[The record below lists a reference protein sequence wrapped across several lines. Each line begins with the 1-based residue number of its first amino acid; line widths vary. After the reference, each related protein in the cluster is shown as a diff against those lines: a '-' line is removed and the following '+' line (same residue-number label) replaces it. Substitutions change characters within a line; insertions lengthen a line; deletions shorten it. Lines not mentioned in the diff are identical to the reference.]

1 MSFADLPEDNQRQIL
16 SSIPCPVDRGR
27 MSLVCRSW
35 RRVIRRHRGQLE
47 GRLLQPPPP
56 LPWLLLRAPSP
67 LGLGLGSDRAACVL
81 SGGRVH
87 HFLDVAPHHAR
98 FFGSHDG
105 AWLLLD
111 AGFPRDAAPR
121 AINVRTGVVE
131 RLPEGLLGRGG
142 APLDDMVVHAA
153 ALSSTPDNAACIA
166 AAIVT
171 RVDEEE
177 WHQRRCIALWRK
189 GWELAHEHVPPP
201 AYDVINLRSW
211 ICDIV
216 YHEGAFHMLAQGNH
230 IRVCEPEVKQE
241 YDDDLFVNWE
251 MRRFQPVGACY
262 DRKLFVHDRYLVVSR
277 GELLLVLRFAPGP
290 NQPTSNFKLY
300 QATAADATNAYFPAA
315 QYPWAWS
322 ELDTLGGRMLFI
334 GKGCSRS
341 YDSDL
346 YPGFEAGIYLL
357 DDGMFYDDAVIFG
370 NGDATRYPC
379 CDNGNW
385 TEDGRVQ
392 RCFPRSDL
400 SDHSAPVWLLP

>member
-1 MSFADLPEDNQRQIL
+1 MAAPPPNSFVGLPDDIHRKIL
-16 SSIPCPVDRGR
+16 GSIPCRADRGR
-27 MSLVCRSW
+27 MARVCHAW
-35 RRVIRRHRGQLE
+35 RDVVRRHQK
-47 GRLLQPPPP
+47 LQPPPP
-56 LPWLLLRAPSP
+56 LPWLLLPTAPASD
-67 LGLGLGSDRAACVL
+67 GSALSHRVACVL
-81 SGGRVH
+81 SGCRVH
-87 HFLDVAPHHAR
+87 HHLAVHPPGAR
-98 FFGSHDG
+98 CFGSHDG

-111 AGFPRDAAPR
+111 YRNIQPGGNHAR
-121 AINVRTGVVE
+121 NVRTGVVE
-131 RLPEGLLGRGG
+131 RLPAGLLGRG
-142 APLDDMVVHAA
+142 DMVVHAA

-171 RVDEEE
+171 RGDEEE
-177 WHQRRCIALWRK
+177 WQRPHQRRCIALWRK

-201 AYDVINLRSW
+201 AYDVINARSW

-216 YHEGAFHMLAQGNH
+216 YHEGAFHMLAQGDH
-230 IRVCEPEVKQE
+230 IRVCAPEVVQE

-251 MRRFQPVGACY
+251 TRRFQPVGACY
-262 DRKLFVHDRYLVVSR
+262 DRNLFVRDRYLVVSR

-346 YPGFEAGIYLL
+346 YPGFEAGIYFL
-357 DDGMFYDDAVIFG
+357 DDGMFYDDALIFG

-379 CDNGNW
+379 SDNGKW
-385 TEDGRVQ
+385 TEDGHVK
-392 RCFPRSDL
+392 RCFPRSDP